1 MKYLLLTALLVG
13 GCATTTNQPT
23 MQDAIDI
30 QMQRDVEK
38 EQQKRVQDIIN
49 DDIIESMIN

>member
-1 MKYLLLTALLVG
+1 MKYLLMSVMLIG

-30 QMQRDVEK
+30 QMQRDFEK
-38 EQQKRVQDIIN
+38 EQQKRMQDIIN
-49 DDIIESMIN
+49 DNIIQSQIS

>member
-13 GCATTTNQPT
+13 GCATTSQPT

-49 DDIIESMIN
+49 DNIIQSQIS

>member
-30 QMQRDVEK
+30 QMQRYFEK

-49 DDIIESMIN
+49 DNIIQSQIS

>member
-13 GCATTTNQPT
+13 GCATTNQPT

-30 QMQRDVEK
+30 QMQRDFEK

-49 DDIIESMIN
+49 DNIIQSQIS

>member
-1 MKYLLLTALLVG
+1 MRYLLLAALLIG
-13 GCATTTNQPT
+13 GCATTNPPT

-30 QMQRDVEK
+30 QIQRDVEK

-49 DDIIESMIN
+49 DNIIQSQIS

>member
-1 MKYLLLTALLVG
+1 MKYLLMSVMLIG
-13 GCATTTNQPT
+13 GCATTNPPT

-30 QMQRDVEK
+30 QMQRDFEK

-49 DDIIESMIN
+49 DNIIQSQIS

>member
-1 MKYLLLTALLVG
+1 MKYLLLTALLVS
-13 GCATTTNQPT
+13 GCATTSQPT
-23 MQDAIDI
+23 VQDAIYI

-49 DDIIESMIN
+49 DNIIQSQIR

>member
-13 GCATTTNQPT
+13 GCATTANQPT

-30 QMQRDVEK
+30 QLQRDFEK

-49 DDIIESMIN
+49 DNIIQSQII

>member
-1 MKYLLLTALLVG
+1 MKYLLLSALLIG
-13 GCATTTNQPT
+13 GCATTNTPT

-38 EQQKRVQDIIN
+38 EQQKRIQDINNELYIYN
-49 DDIIESMIN
+49 QIKN